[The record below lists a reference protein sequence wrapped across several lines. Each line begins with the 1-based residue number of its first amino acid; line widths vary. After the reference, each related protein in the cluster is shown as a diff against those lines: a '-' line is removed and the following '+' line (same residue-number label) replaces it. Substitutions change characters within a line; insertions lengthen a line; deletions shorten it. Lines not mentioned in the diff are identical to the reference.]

1 MSIQELIQKNKSEFE
16 MTYGDC
22 DILNEQMCCIE
33 KDCLCNKMSY
43 LESIAD
49 WHTQSLKDLIDAV
62 IESREKAKKEQKYE
76 DNDYFEYSIIETY
89 NEALDDTIKDLKA
102 IKELL

>member
-1 MSIQELIQKNKSEFE
+1 MSIQELIQKNKSAFE
-16 MTYGDC
+16 KQTPEDGQEPVL
-22 DILNEQMCCIE
+22 ILLKKVFWQF
-33 KDCLCNKMSY
+33 
-43 LESIAD
+43 
-49 WHTQSLKDLIDAV
+49 HTQSLKDLIDAV

-89 NEALDDTIKDLKA
+89 NEALDDTIKELQA